1 MGLEGPSCAKLVRRR
16 ALLIFVA
23 TAVFFVLG
31 LLEIIFT
38 STVFVVSIFTSYILL
53 DFMSQNLLSYVPAK
67 YLNVDYEEHDRIA
80 NSIYLALFGIA
91 FVVIRSL
98 FFDYSQT
105 AGDGVLSTGGYYV
118 WRSYLILILAD
129 ALISHNTFMEF
140 RRRAKNYH
148 AALFMLVNVFVKPTI
163 LLVCYYST
171 PTAKSVLKIVS
182 NLNFL

>member
-38 STVFVVSIFTSYILL
+38 STVFLVSIFTSYILL

-91 FVVIRSL
+91 FVVIRTL
-98 FFDYSQT
+98 FLDYSQT
-105 AGDGVLSTGGYYV
+105 AGDGVLST
-118 WRSYLILILAD
+118 S
-129 ALISHNTFMEF
+129 
-140 RRRAKNYH
+140 
-148 AALFMLVNVFVKPTI
+148 
-163 LLVCYYST
+163 
-171 PTAKSVLKIVS
+171 
-182 NLNFL
+182 